1 MQYLY
6 LKNAGDAQ
14 ILVNDDNF
22 KYLSKVRRVRV
33 GQTLYA
39 RNLLDGYFYSYSID
53 SIDKRSLNLNL
64 QDKTPRQ
71 KSLRPLHIGW
81 CVVDFKTVEKTLP
94 FLNEIGVTAITF
106 IYCAK
111 SQKNFKP
118 NFTRMEKILINSC
131 QQCGRDSLMQ
141 LETCESFD
149 AFIAKHPDVHLCDFG
164 GEAIEDRKIET
175 LIVGPEGGFSEDES
189 AAKLPKVGF
198 ATPLILR
205 SETAVTALAS
215 KILA

>member
-1 MQYLY
+1 MQYIY
-6 LKNAGDAQ
+6 LKNASDLQ
-14 ILVNDDNF
+14 ITVSDENF
-22 KYLSKVRRVRV
+22 KYLSKVRRFGV
-33 GQTLYA
+33 GQVLYA
-39 RNLLDGYFYSYSID
+39 RNLLDGYLYTYSID
-53 SIDKRSLNLNL
+53 SIDKRSLSLSL
-64 QDKTPRQ
+64 QDKKIHQ
-71 KSLRPLHIGW
+71 KSLQPLHIGW
-81 CVVDFKTVEKTLP
+81 CVVDFKIIEKTLP

-141 LETCESFD
+141 LETCENID
-149 AFIAKHPDVHLCDFG
+149 AFIAKHPDAHLCDFG
-164 GEAIEDRKIET
+164 GEAIKDRKIET

-189 AAKLPKVGF
+189 STALPKVGF
-198 ATPLILR
+198 NGQLILR

-215 KILA
+215 KILL